1 MTSADLTSYPD
12 SSVPAAF
19 DRGHLYSPTTT
30 HLAWALDPGYD
41 YDYRPGND
49 YEPMPDAPRGDGK
62 AWAWWWRNTAR
73 MDVPDYLGLHV
84 GDEITI
90 RHVTS
95 TGPGVVIET
104 HRCGAV
110 VRYPMPEGADKSH
123 DEMYVRRRNCSGHWY
138 P

>member
-1 MTSADLTSYPD
+1 MTVADLKSFPE

-19 DRGHLYSPTTT
+19 DRGHLHSPDMGYMQY
-30 HLAWALDPGYD
+30 ALKGR

-49 YEPMPDAPRGDGK
+49 FEPMAEAPRGDAK

-73 MDVPDYLGLHV
+73 IDVPDYLGLHV

-90 RHVTS
+90 RHVIS

-110 VRYPMPEGADKSH
+110 VRYPMPKGANKPH